1 MNPKNSKCACV
12 TDWGF
17 TPPMGPQVTRGTYV
31 ECKEQIFIAKYP
43 SVTFIWTWETTA
55 KPMRRHVLE

>member
-1 MNPKNSKCACV
+1 
-12 TDWGF
+12 
-17 TPPMGPQVTRGTYV
+17 MGPQVTRGTYV